1 MPQRP
6 TVYGLATLR
15 LAAPIL
21 LAAAL
26 SGCSYIPWLGGD
38 KDPTPPTKLTDLV
51 PEATLNV
58 LWSERVTKGSQGRRL
73 FLVPA
78 IGGGRIYVA
87 DARGSVVAV
96 NADNGR
102 TLWEKDTKLPF
113 SAGPDL
119 EGDRLVLG
127 TTSGLAVALSAS
139 DGHELWRAQ
148 LSGEV
153 LSVPRY
159 SGAGQVVVHTLDDTI
174 TALDVANGH
183 EVWRVSYPAPI
194 LTLRGSSTPAIVPGG
209 ILVGLSGGKLV
220 KLDPNDGTP
229 LWEVT
234 VTPPRGRSELARI
247 ADVDADPIVVG
258 KLIFVGTYNG
268 DLAAVDLDSGAILW
282 RRQLSSHAGIVADAA
297 DLFVTD
303 SEDRVWAADPAG
315 GAGRWRQERLKNRQ
329 LTAPALV
336 GNQIVVGDLD
346 GWLHLIAQND
356 GRLVGR
362 TRVAKDAIMARPV
375 VSGGQVYV
383 YASDGTLA
391 ALTVGAAPAGS
402 RGTSNQPAEAGDRA
416 SIPEEG
422 STTAPS
428 YPSATP
434 PP

>member
-1 MPQRP
+1 MCHRP
-6 TVYGLATLR
+6 LVLR
-15 LAAPIL
+15 LAAPI
-21 LAAAL
+21 AFAIAVG
-26 SGCSYIPWLGGD
+26 GCSYIPWLGGE
-38 KDPTPPTKLTDLV
+38 KDPTPPAKLADLV
-51 PEATLNV
+51 PEATLV
-58 LWSERVTKGSQGRRL
+58 TLWSERVTKGSQGRQL
-73 FLVPA
+73 FLIPA
-78 IGGGRIYVA
+78 VGGGRVYVA
-87 DARGSVVAV
+87 DARGRVVAV

-102 TLWEKDTKLPF
+102 VVWERDTKLPF

-127 TTSGLAVALSAS
+127 TSSGLAVALSSS

-153 LSVPRY
+153 LSVPRH

-174 TALDVANGH
+174 TALDAANGS
-183 EVWRVSYPAPI
+183 ELWRASYPAPF
-194 LTLRGSSTPAIVPGG
+194 LTLRGSSAPAVAPGA
-209 ILVGLSGGKLV
+209 ILVGLSGGKLI
-220 KLDPNDGTP
+220 KLDPTDGTP

-258 KLIFVGTYNG
+258 NLVFVGTFQG

-282 RRQLSSHAGIVADAA
+282 RRQLSSHAGLAA
-297 DLFVTD
+297 TTGDLFVTGSD
-303 SEDRVWAADPAG
+303 DQVWAADPAG

-329 LTAPALV
+329 LTAPALI
-336 GNQIVVGDLD
+336 GDRIVVGDLQ
-346 GWLHLIAQND
+346 GWLHLIAQDD

-362 TRVAKDAIMARPV
+362 TRVAKQPIAARPV
-375 VSGGQVYV
+375 VAGGRIYV

-391 ALTVGAAPAGS
+391 ALTVGAPPAGT

-416 SIPEEG
+416 AMPADDSNAAAG
-422 STTAPS
+422 
-428 YPSATP
+428 YPAATP

>member
-1 MPQRP
+1 
-6 TVYGLATLR
+6 LR
-15 LAAPIL
+15 LAAPIFL

-51 PEATLNV
+51 PEATLKV

-87 DARGSVVAV
+87 DARGIVVAV

-159 SGAGQVVVHTLDDTI
+159 SGAGQVVVHTLDDTV
-174 TALDVANGH
+174 TALDAANGS

-209 ILVGLSGGKLV
+209 ILIGLSGGKLI

-234 VTPPRGRSELARI
+234 VTQPRGRSELARI

-346 GWLHLIAQND
+346 GWLHLISQDD

-402 RGTSNQPAEAGDRA
+402 RGTSNQPAEAGDRV

-422 STTAPS
+422 SITAPS
-428 YPSATP
+428 YPAATP